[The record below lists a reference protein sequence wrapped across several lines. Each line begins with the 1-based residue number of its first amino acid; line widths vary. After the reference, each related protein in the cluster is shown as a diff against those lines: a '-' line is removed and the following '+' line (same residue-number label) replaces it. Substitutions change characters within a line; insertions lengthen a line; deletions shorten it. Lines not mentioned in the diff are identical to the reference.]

1 MRDLFTVVH
10 ITITDLT
17 SIRME
22 TTTIEQLKALLD
34 SAGIV
39 HKTEILTCP
48 SLKDAHIY
56 CKLNKLS
63 GQLSGPL
70 IENYIKE
77 KYGMEKNSASLC
89 IGDLKHGGIDL
100 ELKVSNGGQSN
111 NKFNYVQM
119 RMNHI
124 CEYLLTA
131 YYIDYSNLATGGEL
145 YIFRLNKDNLRELIL
160 NFGGYAHGTLKKLG
174 KITSDDLAN
183 TENDK
188 EYAIRPKYGDACW
201 NALLPFRVVDI

>member
-145 YIFRLNKDNLRELIL
+145 YIFRLKKDDLRELIL

>member
-22 TTTIEQLKALLD
+22 TTTIEQLKVLLD

-145 YIFRLNKDNLRELIL
+145 YIFRLKKDDLRELIL

-174 KITSDDLAN
+174 KITADDLAN